1 MEALKILGLF
11 GRMLSRTADNL
22 YWMARHMERA
32 ENTARLLN
40 AQHHSSMLPNAE
52 DSAHRQ
58 WKSILD
64 LFELD
69 QFAIDEK
76 KLLPKSVLRF
86 MVEEH
91 KNESSIISCLRKARD
106 NARSV
111 RGAIPTELWE
121 MINSAYLEF
130 DTIFKNSS
138 WIKDP
143 EKALDWVKQKSHI
156 FRGVLEATMPRNEFL
171 YFTKIGMFL
180 ERADNTARILDLS
193 FSLNEMENIREE
205 SLWGKKD
212 LTPDNSIDRSGKDYY
227 FWLAVLRSL
236 SAFEIYRQVYRDEIT
251 PQKIAE
257 LLVTRKDMPR
267 SLLVCVQNIQKN
279 INRVCI
285 ADSSL
290 SVKLVGKLVADI
302 MYETVDSDFVED
314 IRLFLDKFLKR
325 VNHLGTIVSQ
335 EFLVPIN
342 PLVNYDQ
349 KTIRD
354 SDE

>member
-1 MEALKILGLF
+1 
-11 GRMLSRTADNL
+11 
-22 YWMARHMERA
+22 
-32 ENTARLLN
+32 
-40 AQHHSSMLPNAE
+40 
-52 DSAHRQ
+52 
-58 WKSILD
+58 
-64 LFELD
+64 
-69 QFAIDEK
+69 
-76 KLLPKSVLRF
+76 
-86 MVEEH
+86 
-91 KNESSIISCLRKARD
+91 
-106 NARSV
+106 
-111 RGAIPTELWE
+111 
-121 MINSAYLEF
+121 
-130 DTIFKNSS
+130 
-138 WIKDP
+138 
-143 EKALDWVKQKSHI
+143 
-156 FRGVLEATMPRNEFL
+156 
-171 YFTKIGMFL
+171 
-180 ERADNTARILDLS
+180 
-193 FSLNEMENIREE
+193 MENKWENVREE
-205 SLWGKKD
+205 SLWEKKGF
-212 LTPDNSIDRSGKDYY
+212 TPDNSIDRLGKDYY

-335 EFLVPIN
+335 EFLVPIS
-342 PLVNYDQ
+342 PLVNYDLRN
-349 KTIRD
+349 IRD